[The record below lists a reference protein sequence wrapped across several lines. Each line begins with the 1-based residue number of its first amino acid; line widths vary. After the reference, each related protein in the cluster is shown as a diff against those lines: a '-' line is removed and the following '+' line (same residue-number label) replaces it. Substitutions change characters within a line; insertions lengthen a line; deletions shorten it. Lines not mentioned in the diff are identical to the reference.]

1 MIRVLLIED
10 SRADARLVQLDLEG
24 SGEDNFEIQLAER
37 LEDALRRI
45 ESEGAD
51 VILTDLNLPDS
62 KGLNSF
68 RKLREAAPHLPIVLL
83 TGESDENLA
92 VQMVKEGA
100 EDYIVKGE
108 VKGKYLSRAILYAI
122 ERRSMR
128 EKLEEQN
135 RKLER
140 MLQIDPLTG
149 LFSRRHIL
157 SHLDD
162 EIARHNRYG
171 NELALIMLDI
181 DDFKHINDDYGHQA
195 GDEALKAAAEYIKN
209 NIREVDKAARYGGDE
224 FIILLP
230 NSDLGAAEEVC
241 RKLSEKTVTLETEDG
256 LKIELSLSI
265 GAADARGIT
274 TSTKL
279 IDAADTAMLSAKR
292 SGKGH
297 YHLYDESGFEEE
309 EENGID
315 QLKSVK
321 SSIREV
327 LCQLLGAT
335 LNEVERERDVIN
347 STSEMMQLLI
357 DYSGLE
363 DRISRHDMRTLRNV
377 VQIFRFIDLNVSEEI
392 LENDYHRLS
401 EAQRRVLAERFVYNI
416 GLLERVRFLFRETE
430 VLSSMKEWYNG
441 EGFPKGLRG
450 EEIPFLAR
458 LLAVLF
464 DAAAGLR
471 QAEDAGKPD
480 GGRVADR
487 LEKESGRR
495 FDPEAVELII
505 SGIRSFAADYAD
517 SNAGDILVVDD
528 DRINRKILSGLLE
541 KSGYPVT
548 ATADLGDFRKHLH
561 ERDWKAVIIDIMLPD
576 GNGLD
581 VLSEAVKLDPRPI
594 ICIESSC
601 FDGETIARA
610 EAEGADI
617 FLIKPIKIRL
627 LLRCLGMYTVSGCR
641 GRGKMPVI
649 SGLSSVSEL
658 R

>member
-45 ESEGAD
+45 ESERAD

-83 TGESDENLA
+83 TNDSDENLA

-315 QLKSVK
+315 QLKGVK

-335 LNEVERERDVIN
+335 LNEFERERDVIN

-377 VQIFRFIDLNVSEEI
+377 VQIFHFIELNVAEEI
-392 LENDYHRLS
+392 VEEEYSRLS

-416 GLLERVRFLFRETE
+416 GLLERIRFLFRETE
-430 VLSSMKEWYNG
+430 VLSSVKEQYDG
-441 EGFPKGLRG
+441 GGFPKGLRG

-458 LLAVLF
+458 LLAVLHE
-464 DAAAGLR
+464 AAYCLR
-471 QAEDAGKPD
+471 NVEGSGHSDSD
-480 GGRVADR
+480 SVIHR
-487 LEKESGRR
+487 LEEEAGRR
-495 FDPEAVELII
+495 FDPKALRIVVAAIRAFTADFAEKKSGSVLI
-505 SGIRSFAADYAD
+505 
-517 SNAGDILVVDD
+517 VDD
-528 DRINRKILSGLLE
+528 DKINREILSRLLGR
-541 KSGYPVT
+541 SGYSVT
-548 ATADLGDFRKHLH
+548 PATGLADFRSKLADG
-561 ERDWKAVIIDIMLPD
+561 DWRAVIIDIMLPD
-576 GNGLD
+576 GNGLE
-581 VLSEAVKLDPRPI
+581 VLPEIVSLDPRPI

-610 EAEGADI
+610 EAGGADI
-617 FLIKPIKIRL
+617 FFIKPIKIRL